1 MRIDGVS
8 ALAVL
13 VIASFA
19 IDRIATFVVCL
30 ASWLH
35 LLPDAELTADPAAR
49 IRATRKE
56 RMAYY
61 GVAGV
66 LGIGVVAGY
75 GGVRIFQASGFPAMP
90 WLLDTA
96 LTGLIMVAG
105 ADRVATVLHLPGG
118 APTDTAP
125 VRPIEVTGKLIL
137 EEPAGRPVSGGRA
150 G

>member
-19 IDRIATFVVCL
+19 IDRIATFAVFV
-30 ASWLH
+30 ASWLN
-35 LLPDAELTADPAAR
+35 LVPDAELTVDPAAR

-56 RMAYY
+56 RLAYY

-96 LTGLIMVAG
+96 LTGLILVAG

-118 APTDTAP
+118 MPAEKAPA
-125 VRPIEVTGKLIL
+125 RPIEVTGKLIL
-137 EEPAGRPVSGGRA
+137 EEPAGRRLS
-150 G
+150 